1 MTDRDNLYT
10 YTIFHS
16 FHTKTINRLFSLSRN
31 LCRKLSGKQQWGTW
45 NILWDDVVRKQREV
59 MLKKRVIIQWKNF
72 HSFMTGLHSSSSL
85 PPCAVGEK
93 KKKKSAKKI
102 IEIDL
107 DFPVLL
113 SCELWFVNEFSRK
126 RSTNKYF

>member
-1 MTDRDNLYT
+1 M
-10 YTIFHS
+10 
-16 FHTKTINRLFSLSRN
+16 
-31 LCRKLSGKQQWGTW
+31 SGKQQWGTW

-59 MLKKRVIIQWKNF
+59 MPKKRVIIQWKFF
-72 HSFMTGLHSSSSL
+72 HSFMTGLHSSSL

-113 SCELWFVNEFSRK
+113 SCELWFVNDKIQQKTE
-126 RSTNKYF
+126 Y